1 MLSRV
6 GNKRLLS
13 FLTIDARFLSSKP
26 APDLD
31 LVLQAEMVCA
41 IGASSFIV
49 RLSFTLRAQLT
60 LSDRPS
66 KFASSAHCSKV

>member
-13 FLTIDARFLSSKP
+13 FLTIDARLLSSKP

-41 IGASSFIV
+41 IGASN

-66 KFASSAHCSKV
+66 KFASSAHCGKV